1 MESNAANLSA
11 SLAALKRAQI
21 QAVRH
26 WPLPGKLTAVNTG
39 GRGFVTSRQVTHE
52 DTTFTSLQGLSVPLK
67 IIAEDK
73 RNYFTEG
80 ESEKIAALCYRK
92 NYLPSGGN

>member
-1 MESNAANLSA
+1 METNAANLGA

-39 GRGFVTSRQVTHE
+39 ERGFVTSRQVTHE
-52 DTTFTSLQGLSVPLK
+52 DATITYLHGLSVPTK
-67 IIAEDK
+67 K
-73 RNYFTEG
+73 Y
-80 ESEKIAALCYRK
+80 YRR
-92 NYLPSGGN
+92 